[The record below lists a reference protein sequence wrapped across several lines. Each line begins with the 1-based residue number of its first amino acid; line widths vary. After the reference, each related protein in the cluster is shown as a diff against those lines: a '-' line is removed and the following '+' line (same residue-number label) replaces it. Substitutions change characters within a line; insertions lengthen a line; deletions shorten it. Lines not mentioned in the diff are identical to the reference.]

1 MITVRIL
8 LFLLLLGTLISPATG
23 AVYKYIDPQGRI
35 YYTDQK
41 KDTSYHLLAKL
52 HFENDRVSHRPSYG
66 MAEFRAN
73 RKKFSPLITAAA
85 ARYNLE
91 EALIH
96 AVIYVESSY
105 DPLAKSTSD
114 CIGLM
119 QLKPSTARQYG
130 VHDAWPPK
138 DNIRAGSLYL
148 SYLIRLFNGDLRLA
162 LAGYNAGENAV
173 LRNNRQI
180 PNYPETRRYVQK
192 VMSHYQKLRRN

>member
-1 MITVRIL
+1 MKKIIISCY
-8 LFLLLLGTLISPATG
+8 FLLLYSSPAT
-23 AVYKYIDPQGRI
+23 AEIYKYIDPQGRI

-52 HFENDRVSHRPSYG
+52 HFENDRVKHRPSYG
-66 MAEFRAN
+66 MAQLRAN

-119 QLKPSTARQYG
+119 QLKPSTARRYG
-130 VHDAWPPK
+130 VDDAWPPK

-148 SYLIRLFNGDLRLA
+148 SDLIHLFDGDLRLA

-180 PNYPETRRYVQK
+180 PNYPETRRYVKK
-192 VMSHYQKLRRN
+192 VMSHYQKIKRN